1 MRLVRITTKGKG
13 KDREEADQKEKGKEH
28 LRGKTPRSRAKNKK
42 GRSFGL
48 DAVKGWV
55 FWGSGECM
63 LINNNVLCVSWNKQS
78 LYIGKGGNIGVVHR
92 QYHNTGAMLLHI
104 FRVQ

>member
-1 MRLVRITTKGKG
+1 
-13 KDREEADQKEKGKEH
+13 
-28 LRGKTPRSRAKNKK
+28 
-42 GRSFGL
+42 
-48 DAVKGWV
+48 
-55 FWGSGECM
+55 M

>member
-42 GRSFGL
+42 GRRSFGL

-55 FWGSGECM
+55 LGFGGM
-63 LINNNVLCVSWNKQS
+63 YVNK
-78 LYIGKGGNIGVVHR
+78 
-92 QYHNTGAMLLHI
+92 
-104 FRVQ
+104 